1 MGGAF
6 DLQSIL
12 NDVSACIG
20 KAAPVCPPVTELE
33 AFTRFDP
40 LLARLHKEYLDAK
53 AIRCKSEKDFGRCDP
68 MTDMAVMVEDS
79 AWCAMQTRYMEVRAD
94 RRLMAKVQELMEDER
109 HKAAQKREREQLEDA
124 LRYYRHF
131 EMIERMR
138 KNNASLL
145 EVWWAML
152 ALRSMNADFRLYQPM
167 HHFNR
172 LAA

>member
-1 MGGAF
+1 MGKAI

-20 KAAPVCPPVTELE
+20 KVAPVCHPVTELE

-40 LLARLHKEYLDAK
+40 LLVRLHKEYLDAK
-53 AIRCKSEKDFGRCDP
+53 AMRCKSEKDFGKMDS
-68 MTDMAVMVEDS
+68 MTDMAMMVEDS
-79 AWCAMQTRYMEVRAD
+79 AWCAMQTRYMEVRSD
-94 RRLMAKVQELMEDER
+94 RRLMAQVQELMEDER
-109 HKAAQKREREQLEDA
+109 QKASQKREQENREDA

-131 EMIERMR
+131 EMMERMR
-138 KNNASLL
+138 KKTASLL
-145 EVWWAML
+145 EAWWAML
-152 ALRSMNADFRLYQPM
+152 ALRTMGRDFRLYQPT